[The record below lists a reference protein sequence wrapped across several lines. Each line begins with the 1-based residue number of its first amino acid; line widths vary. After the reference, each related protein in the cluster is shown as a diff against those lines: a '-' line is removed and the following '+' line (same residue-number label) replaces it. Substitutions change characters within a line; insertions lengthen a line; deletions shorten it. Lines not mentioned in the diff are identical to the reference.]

1 MIWRALSRFFH
12 VPAVH
17 ADEPRSLDHPPTGA
31 FAPYQRVSKL
41 TDDDVRTAL
50 TQAGLSHGRD
60 ADIAFVRRAIGS
72 NRFAKGI
79 DLRRCGEPAPIK
91 TLRELKIRANAVLSV
106 DYLAI
111 LTAKGL
117 ANPIETA
124 QFLVSAY
131 QSLLAGTNAV
141 GRSAHAG
148 IDHVKVIPNNMAAGP
163 CPACLKLARYP
174 IPVADAPTGPLPECP
189 HPTQCQL
196 RTRAVVAHS

>member
-17 ADEPRSLDHPPTGA
+17 AAEPRSLGHPPAGA

-72 NRFAKGI
+72 NQFAKGI
-79 DLRRCGEPAPIK
+79 DLRRCGEPAPIE
-91 TLRELKIRANAVLSV
+91 TLRELRVRANAVLSV

-117 ANPIETA
+117 ADPIETA

-131 QSLLAGTNAV
+131 QSRLAGTNAI
-141 GRSAHAG
+141 GRAAHAR
-148 IDHVKVIPNNMAAGP
+148 IERVEVVPNTMAAGP
-163 CPACLKLARYP
+163 CAACLKLSRYP
-174 IPVADAPTGPLPECP
+174 IPAADAPTGPLPECP

-196 RTRAVVAHS
+196 RTRAVLEFE